1 MIDPQRRTTV
11 TGLLAAAVT
20 GGCITKGFPSMS
32 SSIDT
37 PVPHS
42 GFTATL
48 HAAGPHPSLGQH
60 ADTFGRLIGSWE
72 GEYRDE
78 DPGEPPETGLM
89 EVHFGWVLQGRAVQD
104 TWISPRR
111 NAEAASGSTPKRRTY
126 GTTVRVFH
134 PELAA
139 WRAVW
144 FNPVVGERIDLIGR
158 RVGDDIV
165 QFCFWEDRPE
175 KWVFSEITARSFRWR
190 AFLLGDDGVTWR
202 VDTEFHL
209 RRTA

>member
-1 MIDPQRRTTV
+1 
-11 TGLLAAAVT
+11 
-20 GGCITKGFPSMS
+20 MS
-32 SSIDT
+32 SSTDT

-42 GFTATL
+42 GFAQTL

-60 ADTFGRLIGSWE
+60 ADTFGRIIGSWE

-104 TWISPRR
+104 TWISPPRKVGLG
-111 NAEAASGSTPKRRTY
+111 GSTLKRQTY

-144 FNPVVGERIDLIGR
+144 LNPVKGERIDLLGR
-158 RVGDDIV
+158 RIGNDIV
-165 QFCFWEDRPE
+165 QFCLDADRPE
-175 KWVFSEITARSFRWR
+175 KWVFSEITDRSFRWR

>member
-1 MIDPQRRTTV
+1 
-11 TGLLAAAVT
+11 
-20 GGCITKGFPSMS
+20 MS
-32 SSIDT
+32 SSLDT
-37 PVPHS
+37 PVLHS
-42 GFTATL
+42 GFPQTL

-104 TWISPRR
+104 TWISPLR
-111 NAEAASGSTPKRRTY
+111 NAASGGSTPKRQTY

-144 FNPVVGERIDLIGR
+144 LNPIVGERITLLGR
-158 RVGDDIV
+158 RIGDDIV
-165 QFCFWEDRPE
+165 QFCLDADRPE
-175 KWVFSEITARSFRWR
+175 KWVFSEITDRSFRWR

>member
-1 MIDPQRRTTV
+1 MNASTN
-11 TGLLAAAVT
+11 
-20 GGCITKGFPSMS
+20 
-32 SSIDT
+32 T

-42 GFTATL
+42 GFAETL

-72 GEYRDE
+72 GEYRDQD
-78 DPGEPPETGLM
+78 DPGQPPETGLM

-104 TWISPRR
+104 TWIAPRR
-111 NAEAASGSTPKRRTY
+111 NAAAASGSTLKRQTY

-144 FNPVVGERIDLIGR
+144 LNPIKGERTDLLGR
-158 RVGDDIV
+158 RIGDDIV
-165 QFCFWEDRPE
+165 QFCLDADRPE
-175 KWVFSEITARSFRWR
+175 KWVFSEITVRSFRWR

>member
-1 MIDPQRRTTV
+1 MNT
-11 TGLLAAAVT
+11 
-20 GGCITKGFPSMS
+20 
-32 SSIDT
+32 
-37 PVPHS
+37 HS
-42 GFTATL
+42 GFVETL
-48 HAAGPHPSLGQH
+48 HSPGPHPSLGKH
-60 ADTFGRLIGSWE
+60 ADTYGRLIGSWE

-78 DPGEPPETGLM
+78 DPGVPPETGLI

-104 TWISPRR
+104 TFIAPLR
-111 NAEAASGSTPKRRTY
+111 NADPAASALRRQTY

-144 FNPVVGERIDLIGR
+144 LNPVNGYRTDVIGR

-165 QFCFWEDRPE
+165 QFCYVEERPE

-190 AFLLGDDGVTWR
+190 AFLLADDGVTWR

>member
-1 MIDPQRRTTV
+1 MN
-11 TGLLAAAVT
+11 TGFVAALQ
-20 GGCITKGFPSMS
+20 
-32 SSIDT
+32 
-37 PVPHS
+37 
-42 GFTATL
+42 AT
-48 HAAGPHPSLGQH
+48 GPHPCLGPH

-78 DPGEPPETGLM
+78 YPGQPLETGLM

-104 TWISPRR
+104 TFIAPRR
-111 NAEAASGSTPKRRTY
+111 NAGPGDPALKRQTY

-134 PELAA
+134 PELTA

-144 FNPVVGERIDLIGR
+144 LNPVKGIRTDLIGR

-165 QFCFWEDRPE
+165 QFCLNKDRPE
-175 KWVFSEITARSFRWR
+175 KWVFAEIAARSFRWR

-202 VDTEFHL
+202 VYTEFHL